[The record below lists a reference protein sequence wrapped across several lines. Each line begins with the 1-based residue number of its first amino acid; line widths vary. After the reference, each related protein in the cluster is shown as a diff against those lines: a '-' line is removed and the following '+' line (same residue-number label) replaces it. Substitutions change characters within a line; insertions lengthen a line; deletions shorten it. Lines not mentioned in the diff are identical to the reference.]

1 MNFEDYESLPT
12 NNVVTHMTAGAIAGV
27 MEHCVMYPL
36 DSVKVSRF
44 RNRIHLC
51 QPQAMSRFKVK
62 SPLLGYV
69 EFFDFSQTR
78 MQSLTTTGREGI
90 VETFLRMVRHE
101 GVFRPVRGMSA
112 MVVGAGPS
120 HALYFSSYE
129 YLKNAMIKSTT
140 TSRYHTAIYGKGP
153 NPRCL
158 SQG

>member
-1 MNFEDYESLPT
+1 
-12 NNVVTHMTAGAIAGV
+12 
-27 MEHCVMYPL
+27 
-36 DSVKVSRF
+36 
-44 RNRIHLC
+44 
-51 QPQAMSRFKVK
+51 
-62 SPLLGYV
+62 
-69 EFFDFSQTR
+69 
-78 MQSLTTTGREGI
+78 
-90 VETFLRMVRHE
+90 
-101 GVFRPVRGMSA
+101 MSA

>member
-1 MNFEDYESLPT
+1 
-12 NNVVTHMTAGAIAGV
+12 MTAGAIAGV

-36 DSVKVSRF
+36 DSVK
-44 RNRIHLC
+44 
-51 QPQAMSRFKVK
+51 
-62 SPLLGYV
+62 
-69 EFFDFSQTR
+69 TR

-140 TSRYHTAIYGKGP
+140 TSRYHTAIYGASGCISTLLHDGIM
-153 NPRCL
+153 NPAEGNPTVTPVVLVLTLCL
-158 SQG
+158 QW